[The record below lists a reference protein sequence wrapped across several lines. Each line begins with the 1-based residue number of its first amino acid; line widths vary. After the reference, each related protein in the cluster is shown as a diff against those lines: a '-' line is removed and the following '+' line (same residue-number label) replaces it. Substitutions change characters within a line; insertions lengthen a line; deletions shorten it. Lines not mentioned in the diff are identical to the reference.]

1 MRQSLK
7 GETEVEV
14 RSGGEKRC
22 EEMGEWRREEKMREE
37 KRRAEEKRVALD
49 WVFCLI
55 YNPTTYCA
63 L

>member
-1 MRQSLK
+1 MERRD
-7 GETEVEV
+7 GRV
-14 RSGGEKRC
+14 EKRRKD
-22 EEMGEWRREEKMREE
+22 ERREE

-55 YNPTTYCA
+55 YNPTTHCA

>member
-1 MRQSLK
+1 
-7 GETEVEV
+7 
-14 RSGGEKRC
+14 
-22 EEMGEWRREEKMREE
+22 MGEWRREEKMREE

-55 YNPTTYCA
+55 YNPTTHCA